1 MTPQFPTFR
10 SDGLTGPAQ
19 YAAARFHTATRLAV
33 MADFMR
39 LARQGLRAYRMYK
52 RVSGSIQHNRGQ
64 DALPDS
70 QQRTTSPGQYEP
82 RGQDSAPGTTSP
94 SAGGRLSKPY
104 LGDWTGPVNPHYDPH
119 PDGRP
124 DPGEVVWTWVPFQE
138 DHNQGKDR
146 PVLIVDRAGDYL
158 LCLMLTSKDNDTA
171 SYDDPN
177 FVDIGPGTWD
187 RQGRPSEARLNR
199 VIPVLPADVRR
210 EGAVL
215 DRQRFEDMARELR
228 NRR

>member
-1 MTPQFPTFR
+1 
-10 SDGLTGPAQ
+10 
-19 YAAARFHTATRLAV
+19 

-52 RVSGSIQHNRGQ
+52 RVSGSMQGNRGQ
-64 DALPDS
+64 GSRPDMDQRPTP
-70 QQRTTSPGQYEP
+70 QQGQYP
-82 RGQDSAPGTTSP
+82 VSTSQP
-94 SAGGRLSKPY
+94 PAGGRLSKPY
-104 LGDWTGPVNPHYDPH
+104 LGDWTGPVNPQYNPR

-138 DHNQGKDR
+138 DHTQGKDR

-158 LCLMLTSKDNDTA
+158 LCLMLTSKDHDHA
-171 SYDDPN
+171 SYNDPD
-177 FVDIGPGTWD
+177 FVDVGTGPWD

-199 VIPVLPADVRR
+199 VIPVLAADIRR

-215 DRQRFEDMARELR
+215 GRHHFDAVTRELG

>member
-1 MTPQFPTFR
+1 
-10 SDGLTGPAQ
+10 
-19 YAAARFHTATRLAV
+19 

-52 RVSGSIQHNRGQ
+52 RVSGSMQQNRGQ
-64 DALPDS
+64 DSRPDM
-70 QQRTTSPGQYEP
+70 QQRPTPQQGQYEPQGRYEP
-82 RGQDSAPGTTSP
+82 RGQYEPGGQYQAPSSQP
-94 SAGGRLSKPY
+94 SSGGRLSKPY

-138 DHNQGKDR
+138 DHHQGKDR

-158 LCLMLTSKDNDTA
+158 LCLMLTSKDYDNA
-171 SYDDPN
+171 SYNDPN
-177 FVDIGPGTWD
+177 FVDVGTGTWD
-187 RQGRPSEARLNR
+187 RDGRPSEARLNR
-199 VIPVLPADVRR
+199 VIPVLAADVRR

-215 DRQRFEDMARELR
+215 DRQRFDDVARELG